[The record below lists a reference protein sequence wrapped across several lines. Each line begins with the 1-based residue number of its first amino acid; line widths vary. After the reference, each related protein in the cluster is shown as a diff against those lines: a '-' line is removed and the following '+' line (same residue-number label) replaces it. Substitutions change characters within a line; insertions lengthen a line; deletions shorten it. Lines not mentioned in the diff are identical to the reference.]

1 MNYYH
6 KDTPDDAHSE
16 EVKRVFETAY
26 SLIPA
31 ATAFGRKYRF
41 DSHTVH
47 DLVMKA
53 AERVIELKVR
63 APAMAEDK
71 IKNLPAYLFVVVRNL
86 MFQEFRLWPE
96 ETSIDEEHE
105 AASETHIGT
114 AARQALM
121 TDPRAS
127 LEMSIM
133 LSELVRRMSPRA
145 REIYNYRTQGFT
157 YKEIADK
164 FADMGHKTTAARLRS
179 ELSKA
184 MARVSKELGV
194 ACSPG

>member
-1 MNYYH
+1 MNYDH
-6 KDTPDDAHSE
+6 NDTPDDAHSK

-26 SLIPA
+26 SLVPA
-31 ATAFGRKYRF
+31 ATAFGRRF
-41 DSHTVH
+41 QFDPDTSY

-53 AERVIELKVR
+53 AERVIELRVR
-63 APAMAEDK
+63 EPAMAEDK

-86 MFQEFRLWPE
+86 MFQELRLRSE
-96 ETSIDEEHE
+96 ETRIEELE
-105 AASETHIGT
+105 AASETHIASAT
-114 AARQALM
+114 RQALM

-145 REIYNYRTQGFT
+145 REIYNYRTQSFT
-157 YKEIADK
+157 YEEIADK
-164 FADMGHKTTAARLRS
+164 FADMGHKTTAASLRS

-184 MARVSKELGV
+184 MARVSKELGI
-194 ACSPG
+194 ARSLG